1 VQRDTLVG
9 LREALNGDPANE
21 CITGAGTENLFL
33 MPLGSAKRQ
42 HASQLSFTALK
53 RLIDQVGRWFD
64 VVIIDT
70 GPVLGS
76 LEASLVAT
84 AADQVVLTVARGE
97 QRPLI
102 DRAVAQLH
110 STGAELAGIVL
121 NRAAP
126 ADILSSGFSSP
137 SRRSGESSLERPAE
151 LRAAHHEHLRLGPI
165 GSAVIALG
173 DAASNPAPPHED

>member
-1 VQRDTLVG
+1 
-9 LREALNGDPANE
+9 
-21 CITGAGTENLFL
+21 
-33 MPLGSAKRQ
+33 
-42 HASQLSFTALK
+42 
-53 RLIDQVGRWFD
+53 

-102 DRAVAQLH
+102 DRAIAQLH
-110 STGAELAGIVL
+110 STGADLAGIVL

-126 ADILSSGFSSP
+126 ADILSSGFSSS
-137 SRRSGESSLERPAE
+137 SRRSGEASFEKSPE
-151 LRAAHHEHLRLGPI
+151 LRAAHHEQLRLGPI
-165 GSAVIALG
+165 GSAVVALG
-173 DAASNPAPPHED
+173 DAASSALPPDQD